1 MTIKKRLSGLIT
13 AAMAMALSAGA
24 ANAGANAGAGAV
36 NAFGNTKALK
46 APRKP
51 KIPKTPA
58 DYEAMH
64 AAEMKRRRKAK
75 KRAQQ
80 PKLDI

>member
-1 MTIKKRLSGLIT
+1 MTIKKRLSGWIT
-13 AAMAMALSAGA
+13 AAMALGA
-24 ANAGANAGAGAV
+24 FSI

-51 KIPKTPA
+51 KIPKTRA

-64 AAEMKRRRKAK
+64 AAEMKRRRKAET
-75 KRAQQ
+75 RLRNQHNQEA
-80 PKLDI
+80 

>member
-1 MTIKKRLSGLIT
+1 MTIKRQLSGLIT
-13 AAMAMALSAGA
+13 AAMAMALSAD
-24 ANAGANAGAGAV
+24 AV
-36 NAFGNTKALK
+36 NAFGNIKELK
-46 APRKP
+46 APLKP

>member
-1 MTIKKRLSGLIT
+1 MTIKRLLIEWTIDAIGL
-13 AAMAMALSAGA
+13 
-24 ANAGANAGAGAV
+24 ANATV
-36 NAFGNTKALK
+36 NINSFGNIKELK

-51 KIPKTPA
+51 KIPKTPT

-75 KRAQQ
+75 TRLRNQHNQEA
-80 PKLDI
+80 

>member
-1 MTIKKRLSGLIT
+1 MTIKIRLSGLIT
-13 AAMAMALSAGA
+13 AAMAMAL
-24 ANAGANAGAGAV
+24 NAGAI
-36 NAFGNTKALK
+36 NAFGNIKELK
-46 APRKP
+46 APRRP

-64 AAEMKRRRKAK
+64 AAEMKRRRKAE

-80 PKLDI
+80 YTSAT

>member
-13 AAMAMALSAGA
+13 AAMALS
-24 ANAGANAGAGAV
+24 AGAV
-36 NAFGNTKALK
+36 NALGNTKALK
-46 APRKP
+46 APRRP

-64 AAEMKRRRKAK
+64 AAEMKRRRKAET
-75 KRAQQ
+75 RLRNQHNQEA
-80 PKLDI
+80 

>member
-1 MTIKKRLSGLIT
+1 MTIKKRLSGWIT
-13 AAMAMALSAGA
+13 AAMALVGVSI
-24 ANAGANAGAGAV
+24 

-51 KIPKTPA
+51 KIPKTRA

-64 AAEMKRRRKAK
+64 AAEMKRRRKAET
-75 KRAQQ
+75 RLRNQHNQEA
-80 PKLDI
+80 

>member
-24 ANAGANAGAGAV
+24 V
-36 NAFGNTKALK
+36 NAFGNIKELK
-46 APRKP
+46 APLKP

-64 AAEMKRRRKAK
+64 AAEMKRRRKAAL
-75 KRAQQ
+75 RAQHNQ
-80 PKLDI
+80 EA